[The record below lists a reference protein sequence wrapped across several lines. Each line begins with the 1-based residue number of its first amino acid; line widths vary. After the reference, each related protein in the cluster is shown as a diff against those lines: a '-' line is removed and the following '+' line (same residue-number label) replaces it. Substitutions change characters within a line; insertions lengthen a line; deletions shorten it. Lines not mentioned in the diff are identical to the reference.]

1 MTPLRAYP
9 AVADAWGPLAAYLG
23 DRFDPA
29 LTDPEV
35 LRPFLD
41 REWARL
47 RPHFYRHSVG
57 YLYDL
62 TLFHYSGA
70 KDGFFQ
76 TIIDFTAEQGL
87 ASIADVGCGIGLDA
101 QALLRRGYDL
111 DAYDLRNPS
120 LAYAR
125 WRLSEEHGAG
135 DRVLELSK
143 LGERHYELA
152 YAVDVLGHASDP
164 AVLIDRLFS
173 IADYVAVNMLPHDA
187 RHRFG
192 SADLHPG
199 LDHAQILPLFN
210 SRGDLVR
217 LAVSGENTVSIW
229 RKRCR

>member
-1 MTPLRAYP
+1 MTLLRAYP
-9 AVADAWGPLAAYLG
+9 AVADAWQPLASYLG
-23 DRFDPA
+23 ERFDPA
-29 LTDPEV
+29 LTDPQV
-35 LRPFLD
+35 LRRFLD
-41 REWARL
+41 QEWARL
-47 RPHFYRHSVG
+47 RPRFYQRSVG

-76 TIIDFTAEQGL
+76 TIIDFAGEHGL
-87 ASIADVGCGIGLDA
+87 TSIADVGCGIGLDA
-101 QALLRRGYDL
+101 QALLCRGYDL

-125 WRLSEEHGAG
+125 WRIAEEHGAG
-135 DRVLELSK
+135 HRVFEVSEL
-143 LGERHYELA
+143 GRRRYDLA

-164 AVLIDRLFS
+164 AALIDRLFTV
-173 IADYVAVNMLPHDA
+173 ADHVAVNLLPHDA

-199 LDHAQILPLFN
+199 LDHARTLAQF
-210 SRGDLVR
+210 SRRGDLVR

-229 RKRCR
+229 KARRR

>member
-1 MTPLRAYP
+1 SEAGSPCWPGHGRARTCRRAPHRGTTPSDGLPSAACLPGLGRHPGSRRNLCLRVGHAGPARRHRPKRGLMMPLRAYP

-76 TIIDFTAEQGL
+76 TIIDF
-87 ASIADVGCGIGLDA
+87 
-101 QALLRRGYDL
+101 
-111 DAYDLRNPS
+111 
-120 LAYAR
+120 
-125 WRLSEEHGAG
+125 
-135 DRVLELSK
+135 
-143 LGERHYELA
+143 
-152 YAVDVLGHASDP
+152 
-164 AVLIDRLFS
+164 
-173 IADYVAVNMLPHDA
+173 
-187 RHRFG
+187 
-192 SADLHPG
+192 
-199 LDHAQILPLFN
+199 
-210 SRGDLVR
+210 
-217 LAVSGENTVSIW
+217 
-229 RKRCR
+229 